1 MNNSNYRYWS
11 RLIESSFGK
20 LMKHNSGT
28 KHEVVYVDT
37 LNKDE
42 VGFPV
47 MFDGKHGLE
56 CNDLVI
62 GNVPMYQVQIGEKP
76 MYIEGKKLRELLLDN
91 AGNGVVRDTPYGN
104 IFVIKV
110 GRQLLLDNRVES

>member
-1 MNNSNYRYWS
+1 MNSSNFKYWS

-20 LMKHNSGT
+20 LVKHSSGT

-37 LNKDE
+37 LNKGE

-56 CNDLVI
+56 CNDLVT
-62 GNVPMYQVQIGEKP
+62 GNVPIYQVQIGEMP

-91 AGNGVVRDTPYGN
+91 AGNGVVRDTPLGR
-104 IFVIKV
+104 IFVVKV
-110 GRQLLLDNRVES
+110 GRQILLDSQVES